1 MTMKAKAER
10 QTVLGGVLVLAGVF
24 LYSDTI
30 GIAKVYGYTA
40 NSVIEFAIGTAAT
53 VAGAILLFLAGMNR
67 KRTALAATRRRGSR
81 ADGMMA
87 PRRTRRYTVSSSPPR
102 HRSRT
107 SLRRRSRPSRA

>member
-67 KRTALAATRRRGSR
+67 KRMALAATRRR
-81 ADGMMA
+81 AA
-87 PRRTRRYTVSSSPPR
+87 VQT
-102 HRSRT
+102 
-107 SLRRRSRPSRA
+107 A

>member
-40 NSVIEFAIGTAAT
+40 NSVIGFAIGTAAT

-67 KRTALAATRRRGSR
+67 KRMALAATRRRGSR

-87 PRRTRRYTVSSSPPR
+87 PRRTYSTNAAEAGTGNAGVKCRR
-102 HRSRT
+102 
-107 SLRRRSRPSRA
+107 A